1 MEVINQASMSRT
13 LYLFVPN
20 QIKLSALD
28 KCNEIIACAFILSIW
43 TLNLAMSAAFYHTPH
58 SVLKQTGRQKQ
69 NKQHCLRACVGSA
82 KRSLKTK

>member
-58 SVLKQTGRQKQ
+58 SVLKQTEGR
-69 NKQHCLRACVGSA
+69 NKTNNIVYVRVLALRSA
-82 KRSLKTK
+82 L